1 MAMAETAATSNGAG
15 SAETSGAAASQAP
28 APSMAQ
34 LRLVQD
40 VTQESFAAGTVAMQR
55 KVLESGHSH
64 DVMRHLVNWRVRRY
78 YQAWCEV
85 RPQQPCLIEMCEN
98 ACGVSRAKKSVAIP
112 GVAPRP
118 GVRSQ
123 RHGAWRRAAACR
135 AATCPGNTTLR
146 SSLRHRCC
154 GQATPFKKD
163 LRKMGVVTARRKALI
178 ERLGQPAE
186 PHGNAPGCLSRT
198 HPLRCCAFPERE
210 CMPQNEAG
218 RPFCLAHSD
227 PRYSMSATD

>member
-1 MAMAETAATSNGAG
+1 
-15 SAETSGAAASQAP
+15 
-28 APSMAQ
+28 MAQ

-186 PHGNAPGCLSRT
+186 PHGNAVHGHIPCVAALSRNVSACRRT
-198 HPLRCCAFPERE
+198 RQAVLFALPTPIHATVCR
-210 CMPQNEAG
+210 
-218 RPFCLAHSD
+218 RPTS
-227 PRYSMSATD
+227 